1 MLKNERIDFMKIIET
16 ARNYVGRNYEH
27 FCAAYGWGCTA
38 WCAIFTSVCGRES
51 GNGDVTPWSASC
63 NDQIAWFKSHGTWMG
78 KTNDICAG
86 DWIYYDWDHAGD
98 SRPADHVG
106 IVECVKGDEII
117 VIEGNYGDYANNRT
131 RVARRTIKKSY
142 PYIYGIARP
151 AYADNVPN
159 QNESKQEDKI
169 MVAVRELS
177 KGSEGTDVKALQAL
191 LVHNGCDIG
200 HCGIDGDF
208 GADTDAAV
216 RQYQQS
222 HNCEVDGIVG
232 VQTWNKLLS

>member
-1 MLKNERIDFMKIIET
+1 M
-16 ARNYVGRNYEH
+16 
-27 FCAAYGWGCTA
+27 CAA
-38 WCAIFTSVCGRES
+38 FVSVCGRES
-51 GNGDVTPWSASC
+51 GADMPWSTSC
-63 NDQIAWFKSHGTWMG
+63 NDQIAWFKSHNLWLG
-78 KTNDICAG
+78 KTADIKDG
-86 DWIYYDWDHAGD
+86 DILYYDWDHVGD

-117 VIEGNYGDYANNRT
+117 AIEGNYGDYANNRT

-151 AYADNVPN
+151 AYSDNIN
-159 QNESKQEDKI
+159 KQEDKI

-222 HNCEVDGIVG
+222 HNCDVDGVVG
-232 VQTWNKLLS
+232 QQTWNKLLS

>member
-1 MLKNERIDFMKIIET
+1 MKGLNFMKIIEV
-16 ARNYVGRNYEH
+16 ARNYIGEKYEH
-27 FCAAYGWGCTA
+27 FCKAFSGGCFA
-38 WCAIFTSVCGRES
+38 WCAAFVSVCGRES
-51 GNGDVTPWSASC
+51 GADMPWSTSC
-63 NDQIAWFKSHGTWMG
+63 NDQIAWFKSHNLWLG
-78 KTNDICAG
+78 KTTEIKDGDIL
-86 DWIYYDWDHAGD
+86 YYDWDHVGD

-117 VIEGNYGDYANNRT
+117 AIEGNYGDYANNRT

-151 AYADNVPN
+151 AYSDNIN
-159 QNESKQEDKI
+159 DNKNKQEGKI
-169 MVAVRELS
+169 MITVRELN
-177 KGSEGTDVKALQAL
+177 KGSKGTDVKALQAL

-200 HCGIDGDF
+200 YCGIDGDF

>member
-1 MLKNERIDFMKIIET
+1 MKGLNFMKIIEV
-16 ARNYVGRNYEH
+16 ARNYIGENYEH
-27 FCAAYGWGCTA
+27 FCKAFSGGCFA
-38 WCAIFTSVCGRES
+38 WCAAFVSVCGRES
-51 GNGDVTPWSASC
+51 GADMPWSTSC
-63 NDQIAWFKSHGTWMG
+63 NDQIAWFKSRGLWLGHVT
-78 KTNDICAG
+78 DIKVG
-86 DWIYYDWDHAGD
+86 DIIYYDWDKIAEAK
-98 SRPADHVG
+98 PADHVG

-151 AYADNVPN
+151 AYSDNIN
-159 QNESKQEDKI
+159 DNKNKQEDKI

-177 KGSEGTDVKALQAL
+177 KGSEGTDVKALQVL
-191 LVHNGCDIG
+191 LIHNGCGIG
-200 HCGIDGDF
+200 NCGIDGDF

-222 HNCEVDGIVG
+222 HNCEVDGVAG
-232 VQTWNKLLS
+232 QQTWNKLLS

>member
-1 MLKNERIDFMKIIET
+1 MKIIEV
-16 ARNYVGRNYEH
+16 AKKYVGYDYRR
-27 FCAAYGWGCTA
+27 FCGQFGGGCWA
-38 WCAIFTSVCGRES
+38 WCAAFISVIAKES
-51 GNGDVTPWSASC
+51 GADMPWSTSC
-63 NDQIAWFKSHGTWMG
+63 NDQIAWFKSRGLWLGHVT
-78 KTNDICAG
+78 DIKVG
-86 DWIYYDWDHAGD
+86 DIIYYDWDKIAEAK
-98 SRPADHVG
+98 PADHVG
-106 IVECVKGDEII
+106 IVVDTSNGIS

-191 LVHNGCDIG
+191 LIHNGCGIG
-200 HCGIDGDF
+200 NCGIDGDF

-222 HNCEVDGIVG
+222 HNCEVDGIAG

>member
-1 MLKNERIDFMKIIET
+1 MKIIEV
-16 ARNYVGRNYEH
+16 AKKYVGYDYRR
-27 FCAAYGWGCTA
+27 FCGQFGGGCWA
-38 WCAIFTSVCGRES
+38 WCAAFISVIAKES
-51 GNGDVTPWSASC
+51 GADMPWSTSC
-63 NDQIAWFKSHGTWMG
+63 NDQIAWFKSRGLWLGHVT
-78 KTNDICAG
+78 DIKVG
-86 DWIYYDWDHAGD
+86 DIIYYDWDKIAEAK
-98 SRPADHVG
+98 PADHVG
-106 IVECVKGDEII
+106 IVVDTSNGIS
-117 VIEGNYGDYANNRT
+117 VIEGNYGNADNGETAVSIRKIS
-131 RVARRTIKKSY
+131 VDY

-177 KGSEGTDVKALQAL
+177 KGSEGTDVKALQVL
-191 LVHNGCDIG
+191 LIHNGCDIG

-222 HNCEVDGIVG
+222 HNCEVDGVVG
-232 VQTWNKLLS
+232 QQTWNKLLS